1 MNPTKVPI
9 QICLRITRRSFLT
22 RAACSPSSGPA
33 ASSRRSCGARRPV
46 VISCSTK
53 ERRTETIRA
62 ASIVSPVSGSQHHKS
77 LDIALAFWG
86 HVNVKSLHDAR
97 TYFALDSRK
106 TMKKIG
112 TSKTL
117 FVMVGKRSSGV
128 TSGGSREGKG
138 GCAAVRWIWP
148 RQCCRCGGQSPFEMK
163 RLPAPQPRIYYI
175 CEAGQ

>member
-117 FVMVGKRSSGV
+117 FVMVGKRSSGQWGYLRRV
-128 TSGGSREGKG
+128 SRREGWVRSSEVDM
-138 GCAAVRWIWP
+138 ASAVLSLWWAVA
-148 RQCCRCGGQSPFEMK
+148 F
-163 RLPAPQPRIYYI
+163 
-175 CEAGQ
+175 